1 MGRCGRGGT
10 GRRIG
15 LKPLSALGETS
26 GAELLKVG
34 ETFTGNPEPSPRPGE
49 GVETRRAAPTAD
61 QRQGEGI
68 VQTTNAGWAAAKA
81 EVVRKSVGPQGLC
94 RFESGRPHQIP
105 AMAGAIQ
112 AASNASAF
120 PKRYS
125 SPMTSTSSTAVDPN
139 LKAAGVRETFDCELS
154 PFRRKIGRRRRG
166 AFRA

>member
-34 ETFTGNPEPSPRPGE
+34 ETFTGNPEPSPRQGE

-68 VQTTNAGWAAAKA
+68 VQTTNAGPAAAKA

-105 AMAGAIQ
+105 AIAG
-112 AASNASAF
+112 
-120 PKRYS
+120 
-125 SPMTSTSSTAVDPN
+125 
-139 LKAAGVRETFDCELS
+139 LG
-154 PFRRKIGRRRRG
+154 
-166 AFRA
+166 